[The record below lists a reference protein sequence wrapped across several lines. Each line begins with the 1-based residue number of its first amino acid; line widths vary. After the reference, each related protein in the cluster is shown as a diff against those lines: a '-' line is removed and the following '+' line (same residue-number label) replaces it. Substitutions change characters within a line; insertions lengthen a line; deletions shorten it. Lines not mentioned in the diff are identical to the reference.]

1 MRQKK
6 FTLPIFG
13 FRYKVVIVET
23 TEEAKKEYSDWED
36 EVWGRVYTDRHGHA
50 EVVIR
55 ETSSYA
61 SIAHECLHLK
71 DHILS
76 YFGVKPDYENDELDA
91 YLLAHLFQNVKDLK
105 EGK

>member
-13 FRYKVVIVET
+13 FQYKVVIVET
-23 TEEAKKEYSDWED
+23 TEEAKKEYPDWED

-61 SIAHECLHLK
+61 SIVHECLHLK
-71 DHILS
+71 DLILS
-76 YFGVKPDYENDELDA
+76 FFGIKPDYGNDELDA
-91 YLLAHLFQNVKDLK
+91 YLLAHLFQNVKDFK
-105 EGK
+105 EKK